1 MTERKVKTTK
11 IEKKYKDKK
20 TGEYK
25 SLTIDYA
32 KVPDRLRAF
41 WEDNPRG
48 KIETTPVI
56 NEGQVMFKAHIIR
69 DQADE
74 FSRQA
79 TGHTLGTDKEEKNFE
94 KLETLAVGRALA
106 LLGYA
111 GSGEIASSEEMEE
124 YLKFQEDKKRKIL
137 EEAKEKLE
145 FVKHLNELKEVW
157 ISLPAEA
164 KAEFEGLKNELKAK
178 LEKLEDKNDNQ

>member
-1 MTERKVKTTK
+1 M
-11 IEKKYKDKK
+11 
-20 TGEYK
+20 
-25 SLTIDYA
+25 
-32 KVPDRLRAF
+32 
-41 WEDNPRG
+41 
-48 KIETTPVI
+48 
-56 NEGQVMFKAHIIR
+56 
-69 DQADE
+69 
-74 FSRQA
+74 
-79 TGHTLGTDKEEKNFE
+79 
-94 KLETLAVGRALA
+94 AVGRALA